1 MIDYCIINRIWVTL
15 CLAKKPQTNNKQN
28 LRQNP
33 PGAAL
38 ARRGAL
44 RHWLE
49 YTESYIEYRIQP
61 PHSLRSTQLYST
73 HYSDAD
79 STAVV
84 LYGMAYCGMMCNKKT
99 RNALMGLIVR

>member
-1 MIDYCIINRIWVTL
+1 MGYVML
-15 CLAKKPQTNNKQN
+15 GKKAKQTISETSGKS
-28 LRQNP
+28 QNP